1 MKSKFQ
7 SAVLFSLMAVFLS
20 ACNETN
26 QQLPQVAD
34 QQQQQIVPEESGSD
48 AMDTAVAAG
57 VGAAVGSI
65 AGNMLSRPST
75 PQVQNHTTI
84 VKQKVVVVNKPKTV
98 VVSKPAPTVQK
109 SRSSFSRSFSFR
121 SSSRRGR

>member
-34 QQQQQIVPEESGSD
+34 QQQVMPEESGND

-98 VVSKPAPTVQK
+98 VVSKPAPMVQK